1 MSPGG
6 TLGLAAAQDVAAASL
21 AAAAAAGRQVSVAV
35 VDERGH
41 DLVLLRGDGAAWFT
55 PGVARAKAASA
66 AVMRSPTA
74 ALGDLRSAY
83 PELAD
88 LIDGQLAHPLTTL
101 PGGVPLLLAGRHVG
115 GLGVSGAHPDED
127 VAFAER
133 GAAALADSS
142 GHPAWME

>member
-1 MSPGG
+1 MTPGG
-6 TLGLAAAQDVAAASL
+6 TLGPATAQEVAAAVLAAAPGAS
-21 AAAAAAGRQVSVAV
+21 RQVSVAV

-41 DLVLLRGDGAAWFT
+41 DLVVLRGDGAAWFT

-66 AVMRSPTA
+66 ALMRSPTA
-74 ALGDLRSAY
+74 ALADLRTAH

-88 LIDGQLAHPLTTL
+88 LIDGQLAQPLTTL
-101 PGGVPLLLAGRHVG
+101 PGGVPLVLAGRHVG

-133 GAAALADSS
+133 GAAALA
-142 GHPAWME
+142 P